1 MAFELDEKAPYD
13 VFALSERMRQKGW
26 IIPAYTLPK
35 NAEDRAIM
43 RIVIRLTL
51 SREQIN
57 ILYNDLIDAC
67 ESIERDIDS
76 VLREIDKEEKLELS
90 KKFHDSIC

>member
-1 MAFELDEKAPYD
+1 
-13 VFALSERMRQKGW
+13 MRQRGW
-26 IIPAYTLPK
+26 IVPAYTLPK

-57 ILYNDLIDAC
+57 ILYKDLIDAC
-67 ESIERDIDS
+67 EGLERDIDY
-76 VLREIDKEEKLELS
+76 VLEEAKNKEEIG
-90 KKFHDSIC
+90 DSRQYL